1 MNLAMLGQVTPI
13 RGCPISGREK
23 CACNCDTGQKQYI
36 YIIFIYNYFSRGNSI
51 HSLSLSLPHRPHSD
65 WAAIHSPSH
74 GVHVHVEKY
83 CRFFFFQTTTTESNK
98 EDKKDIH
105 IVITHSRR
113 KKNDWTTRFGYK
125 NHRDSTCRKKGI
137 QTSDQFILI
146 ELLALEMSG
155 NSNEW
160 SRVNMRGTVK

>member
-74 GVHVHVEKY
+74 GVHVHVGKY
-83 CRFFFFQTTTTESNK
+83 CRFFFQTTTTESNK
-98 EDKKDIH
+98 KDKKDIH

-113 KKNDWTTRFGYK
+113 KKMIEQHDLVTKTTETQLVG
-125 NHRDSTCRKKGI
+125 RKEFKH
-137 QTSDQFILI
+137 LI
-146 ELLALEMSG
+146 S
-155 NSNEW
+155 SY
-160 SRVNMRGTVK
+160 